1 VIDDKNGTNDNNKI
15 DNRKMM
21 SIREKMTDIDTRRV
35 KIIMTSE
42 QQVLLELLQ
51 GMCDIP
57 CHRMHHLAESAES
70 QTHTH
75 TRTGTRTRTRTC
87 THTHAHAHA
96 HTHKHTHTHTH
107 PFNGPFPGL
116 PGKGPV
122 RER

>member
-1 VIDDKNGTNDNNKI
+1 VIDDKSGTNDNNKI
-15 DNRKMM
+15 DNRKTM

-57 CHRMHHLAESAES
+57 CHQMHHLAESAES
-70 QTHTH
+70 QTHKH
-75 TRTGTRTRTRTC
+75 TNTQT
-87 THTHAHAHA
+87 
-96 HTHKHTHTHTH
+96 HTHTHTH